1 MLATLRKG
9 MNDPLVAFAKYMM
22 GFSDIGMADGDFNE
36 EFYHYVREYQSKNNL
51 VVDGIIG
58 ERSWRKIAAK
68 APTTSTSKNKKSRE
82 TCALQVS
89 FGLKVDGIFGS
100 KTKAAVKEYQK
111 ANGLDAD
118 GVVGPA
124 TWRML
129 ILQEKDST
137 DLNPNAIQPP
147 NFKQGDSRW
156 GKKMYSSHNDK
167 NQTMASSGCGPTSM
181 ADIVAQWW
189 NPSVTPYDL
198 AVKSMDEWH
207 TRTYNSGTTSTF
219 FRKCAEYY
227 KAKKYST
234 TSNIDSAIKCLNEGG
249 YVIVCFGPGTKGKSS
264 YQKWTRGGH
273 YCCIWRWD
281 GTYFHINDPASSSSA
296 RAKGTRAEVLDARKG
311 FYLFWK

>member
-22 GFSDIGMADGDFNE
+22 GYSDIGAADNDFNE

-58 ERSWRKIAAK
+58 ERSWRKVAAK

-82 TCALQVS
+82 SCALQIL

-100 KTKAAVKEYQK
+100 KTKAAVREYQQ
-111 ANGLDAD
+111 ANGLTTD
-118 GVVGPA
+118 GIVGQA

-156 GKKMYSSHNDK
+156 GKKMYSNHGDK
-167 NQTMASSGCGPTSM
+167 SQTMASSGCGPTSM
-181 ADIVAQWW
+181 ADIVAEWW
-189 NPSVTPYDL
+189 DPKITPYDL
-198 AVKSMDEWH
+198 ALKSLEWK
-207 TRTYNSGTTSTF
+207 TRTANSGTTSTF
-219 FRKCAEYY
+219 FRKCAEKY
-227 KAKKYST
+227 KPSKYST
-234 TSNIDSAIKCLNEGG
+234 TTNIDSAIKCLNDGG
-249 YVIVCFGPGTKGKSS
+249 YVIVCFGPGTKGKPW
-264 YQKWTRGGH
+264 YQLHTKGGH
-273 YCCIWRWD
+273 YCVLWRWD
-281 GTYFHINDPASSSSA
+281 GTYFHINDPASSSA
-296 RAKGTRAEVLDARKG
+296 KRAKSVYADVKDCRKG
-311 FYLFWK
+311 FYCFWK